1 MKRKKKKKKRKKRKE
16 KWTNTSLLSC
26 PIVSCLCGGTWR
38 CGRRRR
44 RRRNGQHQR
53 THPRGMLVH
62 PATSELNTQPVQ
74 NPLIISPRRTAS
86 CNFSLLFFFPPSLSF
101 LTLSIYLLLLFFFPS
116 LVNSYTRKDSPSFVH
131 PINHFSLLFF
141 HIFFFNYNNTSP
153 ARYIDCVVYAIVSS
167 LAKSSRFLRTII
179 RTNRSSLFPLPCFFF
194 FFPSSRRIRIVL
206 RPFFSLHLSHS
217 LFIAALACSTCVYAL
232 LLSQIFIYLFIFIY
246 LLYIIYF

>member
-1 MKRKKKKKKRKKRKE
+1 MP
-16 KWTNTSLLSC
+16 L
-26 PIVSCLCGGTWR
+26 
-38 CGRRRR
+38 RRDLEVREA
-44 RRRNGQHQR
+44 
-53 THPRGMLVH
+53 PAEAEEW
-62 PATSELNTQPVQ
+62 ATSANAPSRNAGPPCNEWVEHSARSKSPYYFSSSHSFLQLLAIIFFS
-74 NPLIISPRRTAS
+74 PL
-86 CNFSLLFFFPPSLSF
+86 SLSF

-116 LVNSYTRKDSPSFVH
+116 LVNSCNTRKDSPSFVH

-153 ARYIDCVVYAIVSS
+153 ARYIDCVVYTIVSS

-206 RPFFSLHLSHS
+206 RPFLPAPPHSILFFSLHLSHS

>member
-1 MKRKKKKKKRKKRKE
+1 MP
-16 KWTNTSLLSC
+16 L
-26 PIVSCLCGGTWR
+26 
-38 CGRRRR
+38 RRDLEVREA
-44 RRRNGQHQR
+44 
-53 THPRGMLVH
+53 PAEAEEW
-62 PATSELNTQPVQ
+62 ATSANAPSRNAGPPCNEWVEHSARSKSPYYFSSSHSFLQ
-74 NPLIISPRRTAS
+74 LLAIIF
-86 CNFSLLFFFPPSLSF
+86 FSPPSLSF

-194 FFPSSRRIRIVL
+194 FFSSSRRICIVSRL
-206 RPFFSLHLSHS
+206 FLPAPPIPFFFSRYTYRTVS
-217 LFIAALACSTCVYAL
+217 
-232 LLSQIFIYLFIFIY
+232 LSQL
-246 LLYIIYF
+246 

>member
-1 MKRKKKKKKRKKRKE
+1 MGNISERTLEECWSTLQRVS
-16 KWTNTSLLSC
+16 WTLSPFKIPLLF
-26 PIVSCLCGGTWR
+26 L
-38 CGRRRR
+38 
-44 RRRNGQHQR
+44 
-53 THPRGMLVH
+53 LVAQL
-62 PATSELNTQPVQ
+62 PATS
-74 NPLIISPRRTAS
+74 RYYF
-86 CNFSLLFFFPPSLSF
+86 FSPPSLSF

-194 FFPSSRRIRIVL
+194 FFSSSRRICIVSRL
-206 RPFFSLHLSHS
+206 FLPAPPIPFFFSRYTYRTVS
-217 LFIAALACSTCVYAL
+217 
-232 LLSQIFIYLFIFIY
+232 LSQL
-246 LLYIIYF
+246 

>member
-1 MKRKKKKKKRKKRKE
+1 MGNISERTLEECWSTLQRVS
-16 KWTNTSLLSC
+16 WTLSPFKIPLLFLLVAQLPTTS
-26 PIVSCLCGGTWR
+26 R
-38 CGRRRR
+38 YY
-44 RRRNGQHQR
+44 
-53 THPRGMLVH
+53 
-62 PATSELNTQPVQ
+62 
-74 NPLIISPRRTAS
+74 
-86 CNFSLLFFFPPSLSF
+86 FFFPPSLSF

-194 FFPSSRRIRIVL
+194 FFPSSRRIRIVSRL
-206 RPFFSLHLSHS
+206 FFTRPPFHSFFLVTLIAQSLYRSSSMLYVRVCASP
-217 LFIAALACSTCVYAL
+217 LAD
-232 LLSQIFIYLFIFIY
+232 IY
-246 LLYIIYF
+246 LLIYIHLLVIYYIFLIL

>member
-1 MKRKKKKKKRKKRKE
+1 
-16 KWTNTSLLSC
+16 
-26 PIVSCLCGGTWR
+26 
-38 CGRRRR
+38 
-44 RRRNGQHQR
+44 
-53 THPRGMLVH
+53 MLVH

-86 CNFSLLFFFPPSLSF
+86 CNFSLLFFSPPSLSF

-206 RPFFSLHLSHS
+206 RPFLPAPPIPFFFSRYTYRTVS
-217 LFIAALACSTCVYAL
+217 
-232 LLSQIFIYLFIFIY
+232 LSQL
-246 LLYIIYF
+246 

>member
-1 MKRKKKKKKRKKRKE
+1 MGNISERTLEECWSTLQRVS
-16 KWTNTSLLSC
+16 WTLSPFKIPLLFLLVAQLPTTS
-26 PIVSCLCGGTWR
+26 R
-38 CGRRRR
+38 YY
-44 RRRNGQHQR
+44 
-53 THPRGMLVH
+53 
-62 PATSELNTQPVQ
+62 
-74 NPLIISPRRTAS
+74 
-86 CNFSLLFFFPPSLSF
+86 FFFPPSLSF

-206 RPFFSLHLSHS
+206 RPFLPAPPIPFFFSRYTYRTVS
-217 LFIAALACSTCVYAL
+217 
-232 LLSQIFIYLFIFIY
+232 LSQL
-246 LLYIIYF
+246 

>member
-1 MKRKKKKKKRKKRKE
+1 MGNISERTLEECWSTLQRVS
-16 KWTNTSLLSC
+16 WTLSPFKIPLLF
-26 PIVSCLCGGTWR
+26 L
-38 CGRRRR
+38 
-44 RRRNGQHQR
+44 
-53 THPRGMLVH
+53 LVAQL
-62 PATSELNTQPVQ
+62 PATS
-74 NPLIISPRRTAS
+74 RYYF
-86 CNFSLLFFFPPSLSF
+86 FSPPSLSF

-194 FFPSSRRIRIVL
+194 FFSFVSKDSHRFTSFFLVTLIAQSLYRSSSMLYVRVCAS
-206 RPFFSLHLSHS
+206 P
-217 LFIAALACSTCVYAL
+217 LAD
-232 LLSQIFIYLFIFIY
+232 IY
-246 LLYIIYF
+246 LLIYIHLLVIYYIFLIL

>member
-1 MKRKKKKKKRKKRKE
+1 MGNISERTLEECWSTLQRVS
-16 KWTNTSLLSC
+16 WTLSPFKIPLLF
-26 PIVSCLCGGTWR
+26 L
-38 CGRRRR
+38 
-44 RRRNGQHQR
+44 
-53 THPRGMLVH
+53 LVAQL
-62 PATSELNTQPVQ
+62 PATS
-74 NPLIISPRRTAS
+74 RYY
-86 CNFSLLFFFPPSLSF
+86 FFPPPSLSF

-206 RPFFSLHLSHS
+206 RPFLPAPPHSILFFSLHLSHS

>member
-1 MKRKKKKKKRKKRKE
+1 MGNISERTLEECWSTLQRVS
-16 KWTNTSLLSC
+16 WTLSPFKIPLLF
-26 PIVSCLCGGTWR
+26 L
-38 CGRRRR
+38 
-44 RRRNGQHQR
+44 
-53 THPRGMLVH
+53 LVAQL
-62 PATSELNTQPVQ
+62 PATS
-74 NPLIISPRRTAS
+74 RYYF
-86 CNFSLLFFFPPSLSF
+86 FSPPSLSF

-194 FFPSSRRIRIVL
+194 FFFLRLEGFASFYVLFYPPPFHSFFLVTLIAQSLYRSSSMLYVRVCAS
-206 RPFFSLHLSHS
+206 P
-217 LFIAALACSTCVYAL
+217 LAD
-232 LLSQIFIYLFIFIY
+232 IY
-246 LLYIIYF
+246 LLIYIHLLVIYYIFLIL

>member
-1 MKRKKKKKKRKKRKE
+1 
-16 KWTNTSLLSC
+16 
-26 PIVSCLCGGTWR
+26 
-38 CGRRRR
+38 
-44 RRRNGQHQR
+44 
-53 THPRGMLVH
+53 MLVH

-194 FFPSSRRIRIVL
+194 FFSFVSKDSHRFTSFFLVTLIAQSLYRSSSMLYVRVCAS
-206 RPFFSLHLSHS
+206 P
-217 LFIAALACSTCVYAL
+217 LAD
-232 LLSQIFIYLFIFIY
+232 IY
-246 LLYIIYF
+246 LLIYIHLLVIYYIFLIL

>member
-1 MKRKKKKKKRKKRKE
+1 MGNISERTLEECWSTLQRVS
-16 KWTNTSLLSC
+16 WTLSPFKIPLLF
-26 PIVSCLCGGTWR
+26 L
-38 CGRRRR
+38 
-44 RRRNGQHQR
+44 
-53 THPRGMLVH
+53 LVAQL
-62 PATSELNTQPVQ
+62 PATS
-74 NPLIISPRRTAS
+74 RYYF
-86 CNFSLLFFFPPSLSF
+86 FSPPSLSF

-206 RPFFSLHLSHS
+206 RPFLPAPPHSILFFSLHLSHS